1 MPQRPA
7 DTHRPASRRAAA
19 AAAGLLAIGL
29 LGTACNAQPDHH
41 AAAKRQHHA
50 QDAPAKSA
58 ADRPAPVTSAARV
71 VRNVHAK
78 GVHVDKVVKLTAEK
92 GTFRT
97 VTVREGKKHFAGG
110 LSADKTTW
118 TAKQRLE
125 PGTTYT
131 VHAVAVDKRGLK
143 TTKNSTFRTE
153 ALTLDEQTY
162 PSFSP
167 VAGDT
172 VGIGMPVIV
181 RFDRPVTDK
190 ASIEKHLSVHST
202 SHQRGAWHWISDNEV
217 HWRPATY
224 WKPGTDVTVSADID
238 SIPAGN
244 GIYGQL
250 DRSET
255 FHIGRSVVTK
265 VNIATHHL
273 RTYIDGKLA
282 RTIPVTTGKPGFTT
296 RSGVKVIV
304 EKFRHKRMDSET
316 IGISHDSANGYD
328 LNDVEYAMRLTYSGE
343 FLHAAPWSVGSQ
355 GYANVSHG
363 CTGMSTA
370 NAEWLYENSKVGDP
384 VEFTGSD
391 KPMTLTN
398 GFGDWNESFAQYRQG
413 SALS

>member
-1 MPQRPA
+1 MPHRPA
-7 DTHRPASRRAAA
+7 DTHRPATRRAAA
-19 AAAGLLAIGL
+19 AAAGLLAVGL
-29 LGTACNAQPDHH
+29 LGTACNAQTDNPT
-41 AAAKRQHHA
+41 AAKRA
-50 QDAPAKSA
+50 QGQDSPAKSA

-71 VRNVHAK
+71 ARNVPAT
-78 GVHVDKVVKLTAEK
+78 GVHVDKVVKLTAK
-92 GTFRT
+92 QGTFRT
-97 VTVREGKKHFAGG
+97 VTVQAGKKPFAGE
-110 LSADKTTW
+110 LSADKSTW
-118 TAKQRLE
+118 SAKQRLE
-125 PGTTYT
+125 PGTTYA

-153 ALTLDEQTY
+153 DLSLDEQTY

-167 VAGDT
+167 IAGDT

-181 RFDRPVTDK
+181 RFDRPVADK
-190 ASIEKHLSVHST
+190 AAIEKHLSVTST
-202 SHQRGAWHWISDNEV
+202 SHQRGAWHWISDQEV
-217 HWRPATY
+217 HWRPMHY
-224 WKPGTDVTVSADID
+224 WKPGTDVTVSADIN
-238 SIPAGN
+238 SVPAGD

-255 FHIGRSVVTK
+255 FHIGRSVVSK
-265 VNIATHHL
+265 VNIATDHM

-316 IGISHDSANGYD
+316 IGIPRNSANGYD
-328 LNDVEYAMRLTYSGE
+328 LDDVEYAMRLTYTGE
-343 FLHAAPWSVGSQ
+343 FVHAAPWSVSSQ
-355 GYANVSHG
+355 GYTNVSHG

-370 NAEWLYENSKVGDP
+370 NAQWLYENSKIGDV

-391 KPMTLTN
+391 RPMTLTN
-398 GFGDWNESFAQYRQG
+398 GFGDWNESFAQYRSG

>member
-1 MPQRPA
+1 
-7 DTHRPASRRAAA
+7 
-19 AAAGLLAIGL
+19 
-29 LGTACNAQPDHH
+29 
-41 AAAKRQHHA
+41 
-50 QDAPAKSA
+50 
-58 ADRPAPVTSAARV
+58 VTSAAKV

-78 GVHVDKVVKLTAEK
+78 GVHVDKVVKLTAK
-92 GTFRT
+92 QGTFRT

-118 TAKQRLE
+118 TAEQRLE

-131 VHAVAVDKRGLK
+131 VHAVAVDEHGLK

-153 ALTLDEQTY
+153 NLTLDEQTY

-190 ASIEKHLSVHST
+190 AAIEKHLSVHST

-224 WKPGTDVTVSADID
+224 WKPGTDVTVAADID
-238 SIPAGN
+238 SVPAGN

-255 FHIGRSVVTK
+255 FHIGRSVVSK
-265 VNIATHHL
+265 VNIDTDHM

-282 RTIPVTTGKPGFTT
+282 RTIPITTGKPGFTT

-316 IGISHDSANGYD
+316 IGISHNSANGYD
-328 LNDVEYAMRLTYSGE
+328 LDDVEYAMRLTYSGE

-370 NAEWLYENSKVGDP
+370 NAQWLYENSKVGDP

-398 GFGDWNESFAQYRQG
+398 GFGDWNESFEQYRQG
-413 SALS
+413 SALG

>member
-7 DTHRPASRRAAA
+7 DTPRPATRRAAA
-19 AAAGLLAIGL
+19 AAAGLLALGL
-29 LGTACNAQPDHH
+29 LGTACNAQADHQ
-41 AAAKRQHHA
+41 AAAKQTHH
-50 QDAPAKSA
+50 QNAPAKSV
-58 ADRPAPVTSAARV
+58 ADRPGPVTSTAKV
-71 VRNVHAK
+71 DRNVRDT
-78 GVHVDKVVKLTAEK
+78 GVHVDKVVKLTAEH

-97 VTVREGKKHFAGG
+97 VTVQAGKKPFAGG

-131 VHAVAVDKRGLK
+131 VHAVAVDSRGLK
-143 TTKNSTFRTE
+143 TTKNSTFSTQK
-153 ALTLDEQTY
+153 LTLDEQTY

-167 VAGDT
+167 VSGDT

-190 ASIEKHLSVHST
+190 AAIEKHLSVSST
-202 SHQRGAWHWISDNEV
+202 SHQNGAWHWISDNEV
-217 HWRPATY
+217 HWRPAHY
-224 WKPGTDVTVSADID
+224 WKPGSDVTVSADIN
-238 SIPAGN
+238 SVPAGH

-250 DRSET
+250 NRSET
-255 FHIGRSVVTK
+255 FHIGRSVVSK
-265 VNIATHHL
+265 VNIATDHM

-282 RTIPVTTGKPGFTT
+282 RTIPITTGKSGFTT

-304 EKFRHKRMDSET
+304 EKLRHTRMDSET
-316 IGISHDSANGYD
+316 IGISHNSANGYD
-328 LNDVEYAMRLTYSGE
+328 LSDVEYAMRLTYTGE

-370 NAEWLYENSKVGDP
+370 NAAWLYENSKVGDV
-384 VEFTGSD
+384 VEYTGSNR
-391 KPMTLTN
+391 PMTLTN

>member
-7 DTHRPASRRAAA
+7 DIHRPASRRAAA
-19 AAAGLLAIGL
+19 AAAGLLAVGL
-29 LGTACNAQPDHH
+29 LGTACNAQTDTHTV
-41 AAAKRQHHA
+41 ARQHQQRH
-50 QDAPAKSA
+50 QDKPAKS
-58 ADRPAPVTSAARV
+58 ADRPAPVTSAAKV
-71 VRNVHAK
+71 TRNVHDK
-78 GVHVDKVVKLTAEK
+78 GVQVDKVVKLTAEH
-92 GTFRT
+92 GTFRS
-97 VTVREGKKHFAGG
+97 VTVQAGKKTFAGG

-125 PGTTYT
+125 PGTTYR
-131 VHAVAVDKRGLK
+131 VHAVAVDRHGLK

-153 ALTLDEQTY
+153 DLTLDEQTY

-190 ASIEKHLSVHST
+190 AAIEKHLSVTST
-202 SHQRGAWHWISDNEV
+202 SHQKGAWHWISDNEV
-217 HWRPATY
+217 HWRPAHY
-224 WKPGTDVTVSADID
+224 WKPGADVTVAADIN
-238 SIPAGN
+238 SVPAGN

-255 FHIGRSVVTK
+255 FHIGRSVVSK
-265 VNIATHHL
+265 VNIATHQLH
-273 RTYIDGKLA
+273 TYIDGKLA
-282 RTIPVTTGKPGFTT
+282 RTIPVTTGKSGFTT

-316 IGISHDSANGYD
+316 IGIAHNSANGYD
-328 LNDVEYAMRLTYSGE
+328 LDDVEYAMRLTYSGE

-370 NAEWLYENSKVGDP
+370 NAQWLYENSKVGDP

-398 GFGDWNESFAQYRQG
+398 GFGDWNESFTQYKQG